1 MIEARYYD
9 RNLTIKST
17 VNNIDCSLKVDT
29 GAQLT
34 IMSINKL
41 VAEPLIHTIV
51 NKLESKLRVLAY
63 SASGHELKGVFCKFE
78 NVLLDDTKLEFLY
91 VGLILNSS
99 IDKALLGLDFLQGC
113 TFSHSAG
120 GNMFIESVDCSYQ
133 EKVIKD
139 IYGDCDEIYTIDEIL
154 SMCNIEDS
162 LSILKSLI

>member
-1 MIEARYYD
+1 MIKAHYYD
-9 RNLTIKST
+9 RNLVIKST
-17 VNNIDCSLKVDT
+17 VNNIDCTLKVDT

-41 VAEPLIHTIV
+41 VTEPLTHTIM
-51 NKLESKLRVLAY
+51 NKLESKSRVLAY
-63 SASGHELKGVFCKFE
+63 SASGRELRGVFCKFE
-78 NVLLDDTKLEFLY
+78 NVLLGNTKLEFLY
-91 VGLILNSS
+91 VGLILDGST
-99 IDKALLGLDFLQGC
+99 DKALLGLDFLQGC

-139 IYGDCDEIYTIDEIL
+139 VYGDCDEIYTIDEIL

-162 LSILKSLI
+162 